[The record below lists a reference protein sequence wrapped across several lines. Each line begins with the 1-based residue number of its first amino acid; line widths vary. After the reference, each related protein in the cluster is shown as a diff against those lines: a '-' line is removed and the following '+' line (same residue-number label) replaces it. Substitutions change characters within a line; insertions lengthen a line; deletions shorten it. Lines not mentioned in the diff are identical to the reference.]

1 MIHRNQKF
9 LLLSMALFAGIC
21 HTGFSFAPPASKPV
35 TFLRPPQPTPKR
47 RRKTQTKPAASTPPT
62 TTTLHIQASPETIIA
77 TTDDPIVFESELL
90 YDMAHIALDLT
101 PLGSASKV
109 LVRVSAI
116 VGRLFVMLAD
126 YLPDHSLHPEEL
138 GIQLFLLGVALKE
151 LLQLKK
157 QQEEE
162 TLAGN

>member
-1 MIHRNQKF
+1 
-9 LLLSMALFAGIC
+9 
-21 HTGFSFAPPASKPV
+21 
-35 TFLRPPQPTPKR
+35 
-47 RRKTQTKPAASTPPT
+47 
-62 TTTLHIQASPETIIA
+62 
-77 TTDDPIVFESELL
+77 
-90 YDMAHIALDLT
+90 MAHIALDLT
-101 PLGSASKV
+101 PLGSEILSDGSACKV

-162 TLAGN
+162 TLTGN

>member
-1 MIHRNQKF
+1 
-9 LLLSMALFAGIC
+9 
-21 HTGFSFAPPASKPV
+21 
-35 TFLRPPQPTPKR
+35 
-47 RRKTQTKPAASTPPT
+47 
-62 TTTLHIQASPETIIA
+62 
-77 TTDDPIVFESELL
+77 
-90 YDMAHIALDLT
+90 MAHIALDLT

-162 TLAGN
+162 TLTGN